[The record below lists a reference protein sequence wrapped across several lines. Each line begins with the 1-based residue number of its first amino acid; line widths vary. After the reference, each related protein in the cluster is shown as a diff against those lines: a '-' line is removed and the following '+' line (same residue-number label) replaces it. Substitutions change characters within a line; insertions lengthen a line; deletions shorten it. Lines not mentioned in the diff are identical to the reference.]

1 MMSIRFITLSLM
13 LILLH
18 VRDSRAQT
26 HEDFS
31 QGNNK
36 RCFLNLFSADLHKAM
51 VTDRRGFPTAG
62 RSRVNVEQKE
72 LSNGVLAAVEVGEIP
87 GGRKMATKR
96 APGGMMKEV
105 AGLKGDDISRIKGVA
120 HYLGNCKHVG
130 GRKGTLKAN
139 CKPRKLGHAPPVD
152 VGMAGFAVF
161 SSDYHL
167 SRPHPPKNN

>member
-1 MMSIRFITLSLM
+1 M
-13 LILLH
+13 
-18 VRDSRAQT
+18 
-26 HEDFS
+26 
-31 QGNNK
+31 
-36 RCFLNLFSADLHKAM
+36 
-51 VTDRRGFPTAG
+51 
-62 RSRVNVEQKE
+62 NVEQKVRNMTILIASYRFVSISLFVVPIESCHFAGQE

-139 CKPRKLGHAPPVD
+139 CRPRKLGHAPPVD
-152 VGMAGFAVF
+152 AGMAGFAVF